1 MATKIIIRFDDI
13 CPNINWEKFFY
24 LKTKIQDLG
33 IRSLLGVIPE
43 NKDKSFFKYQYN
55 DSFFDLI
62 NNYKNYGDSI
72 AQHGTYHKYTS
83 KSSGILKINKRSE
96 FAGHDFEYQYSLI
109 KKGKEILQNNNC
121 WQPIFMA
128 PSHSFDL
135 NTIEALKKLGFKSVS
150 DGYGFFPYKRHGIEF
165 VPQIS
170 SRPFNTGFGLATI
183 CIHSNNLTELKIKN
197 LIDFLS
203 INRSRI
209 INYEEYHNIQSPAK
223 PIVNGLEFISNK
235 IISAIRILKNY
246 HLK

>member
-1 MATKIIIRFDDI
+1 MATKIIVRFDDI
-13 CPNINWEKFFY
+13 CPNIDWEKFLY
-24 LKTKIQDLG
+24 IKTKIQDLG

-62 NNYKNYGDSI
+62 YNYKNYGDSI
-72 AQHGTYHKYTS
+72 AQHGTYHRYTS
-83 KSSGILKINKRSE
+83 NSPGILKINKRSE
-96 FAGHDFEYQYSLI
+96 FAGHDFQYQYSLI
-109 KKGKEILQNNNC
+109 KKGKEILQKHNC

-135 NTIEALKKLGFKSVS
+135 NTIEALKKLGFESIS
-150 DGYGFFPYKRHGIEF
+150 DGYGFFPYKRDGIEF

-170 SRPFNTGFGLATI
+170 SRPFNSGFGLATI
-183 CIHSNNLTELKIKN
+183 CIHSDNLSELKIKN

-209 INYEEYHNIQSPAK
+209 INYEEYHNIQSPSK
-223 PIVNGLEFISNK
+223 PIVNSLEFISKN
-235 IISAIRILKNY
+235 IITAIRILKNY
-246 HLK
+246 NLK